1 MKKNYSELFEK
12 MHAAGKLAA
21 KTLDELT
28 PFVKPGVTT
37 NFLDKICYEYIKDNG
52 GYSAPLF
59 YKGFPKSSCTS
70 TNHVICHG
78 IPAKKYLRILGTT
91 FFGIIVPVLFEVC
104 LTITKNNL
112 PKYFICD

>member
-37 NFLDKICYEYIKDNG
+37 NFLDKICYDYI
-52 GYSAPLF
+52 
-59 YKGFPKSSCTS
+59 
-70 TNHVICHG
+70 
-78 IPAKKYLRILGTT
+78 
-91 FFGIIVPVLFEVC
+91 
-104 LTITKNNL
+104 
-112 PKYFICD
+112 